1 MPLKGIQLYLQI
13 QVKLKKKKKDFAWYK
28 NEEIPDM
35 LDLFIFISLGSRH
48 LDLFKLGS
56 HVALGHLW

>member
-1 MPLKGIQLYLQI
+1 MPLKGSQLHSQI
-13 QVKLKKKKKDFAWYK
+13 QVKLKKKGFAWHK

-48 LDLFKLGS
+48 VDLFKLGS
-56 HVALGHLW
+56 HVALWHLS